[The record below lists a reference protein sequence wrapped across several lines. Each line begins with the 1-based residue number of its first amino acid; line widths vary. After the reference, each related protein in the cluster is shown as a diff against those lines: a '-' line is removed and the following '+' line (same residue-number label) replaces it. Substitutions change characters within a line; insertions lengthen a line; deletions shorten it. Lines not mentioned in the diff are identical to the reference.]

1 MGEGAAGPGFEAGLT
16 DPESVVL
23 ADFPHRQQT
32 RFVEHAF
39 DLLVRL
45 LRNAERGSAHQML
58 NTIRC
63 YFENTPSTHFG
74 V

>member
-1 MGEGAAGPGFEAGLT
+1 
-16 DPESVVL
+16 VL
-23 ADFPHRQQT
+23 AGFPHRQQP

-45 LRNAERGSAHQML
+45 LRDAERGSAHQML